1 MNGARVHALRVA
13 SATWNKT
20 EADLFYDVGIETL
33 RLDARFRVL
42 DESLN
47 VTRIAQKTTQN
58 DDVTEEIAKSGDEKK
73 MAKEVRRGFANDSRG
88 HRDIRDSRARVTAA
102 AAAMARACG
111 LAVDEAAGTAALR
124 RSPFV
129 DPRDAPSSAD
139 SASDGGV
146 ARDAFRPRR
155 ERFVDAKAPTAKG
168 GFFRWRALIE
178 GKAGR

>member
-1 MNGARVHALRVA
+1 
-13 SATWNKT
+13 
-20 EADLFYDVGIETL
+20 
-33 RLDARFRVL
+33 
-42 DESLN
+42 
-47 VTRIAQKTTQN
+47 
-58 DDVTEEIAKSGDEKK
+58 
-73 MAKEVRRGFANDSRG
+73 
-88 HRDIRDSRARVTAA
+88 VTAA

-129 DPRDAPSSAD
+129 DPRDAPSST
-139 SASDGGV
+139 SDGGV